1 MKSPEAIISFATG
14 LLPLVDLSGFRNK
27 VQEEI
32 CSIIDRTVDWE
43 EVFQVPKS
51 IRARDLQ
58 ERMDSPEGAVILDV
72 RPESAFNEWRIQGK
86 HLTAINIQNSKLKAF
101 GVEHFSEIPKDRQVV
116 AVCAKGISAQET
128 VSILEQ
134 SGYQAVYLEG
144 GMSGWSEFYRVACVV
159 KRDDFAI
166 YQLQRVAK
174 GCLSYMITSGTEA
187 AVIDAGRH
195 IREYQALAEQLGVQ
209 IRFVFDTH
217 LHADHVSGGRALA
230 DAVGASYRIARE
242 EMAGGTVPYEP
253 LEDGQ
258 MISFGRPGFS
268 MQVICTPGHT
278 PALMSFLIANEFL
291 LAGDTVFV
299 SGLGR
304 PDLKGNAEKMAEYLY
319 DTVFQR
325 LSGLS
330 DDVVILPGHFSDI
343 SELNQEGYVGA
354 RLGDIRKNNSL
365 FQLTN
370 QAVFVNEVVHRVGA
384 TPPNYQ
390 TVIQVNQG
398 LETHDDASLAELE
411 IGPNRCA
418 VKNEMPV
425 KNELR

>member
-1 MKSPEAIISFATG
+1 ME
-14 LLPLVDLSGFRNK
+14 R
-27 VQEEI
+27 
-32 CSIIDRTVDWE
+32 
-43 EVFQVPKS
+43 VFSVSKS

-58 ERMDSPEGAVILDV
+58 ERMNAPEGAFILDV

-86 HLTAINIQNSKLKAF
+86 HLTAVNIQNSKLKAF
-101 GVEHFSEIPKDRQVV
+101 GVEYFSEIPKDKEVV

-128 VSILEQ
+128 VSILQQ

-144 GMSGWSEFYRVACVV
+144 GMSAWSEFYQVACVV

-166 YQLQRVAK
+166 YQLQRLAK

-187 AVIDAGRH
+187 AVVDASRH
-195 IREYQALAEQLGVQ
+195 IEEYQTLADQLGVK
-209 IRFVFDTH
+209 IRFVLDTH

-242 EMAGGTVPYEP
+242 EMTGGMIPYDP

-268 MQVICTPGHT
+268 MQVIRTPGHT
-278 PALMSFLIANEFL
+278 PALMSFFIANEFL
-291 LAGDTVFV
+291 LVGDTVFV

-304 PDLKGNAEKMAEYLY
+304 PDLKGRAKEMAERLY
-319 DTVFQR
+319 DTVFHR
-325 LSGLS
+325 LQGLS

-343 SELNQEGYVGA
+343 SELNDEGYVGA
-354 RLGDIRKNNSL
+354 RLGDIRRDNSL
-365 FQLTN
+365 FQLADKEAFVH
-370 QAVFVNEVVHRVGA
+370 AVVGRVGA

-390 TVIQVNQG
+390 TVIRVNQG
-398 LETHDDASLAELE
+398 LEKPDSSSLIELE
-411 IGPNRCA
+411 VGPNRCA
-418 VKNEMPV
+418 VKN
-425 KNELR
+425 

>member
-1 MKSPEAIISFATG
+1 M
-14 LLPLVDLSGFRNK
+14 N
-27 VQEEI
+27 
-32 CSIIDRTVDWE
+32 
-43 EVFQVPKS
+43 
-51 IRARDLQ
+51 
-58 ERMDSPEGAVILDV
+58 SPEGACILDV

-86 HLTAINIQNSKLKAF
+86 HLTALNIQNSKLKAF
-101 GVEHFSEIPKDRQVV
+101 GVEHFSDIPKDREII

-128 VSILEQ
+128 VSILEE

-144 GMSGWSEFYRVACVV
+144 GMSAWADFYQVACVV

-187 AVIDAGRH
+187 AVVDAGRH
-195 IREYQALAEQLGVQ
+195 ISEYLALAERLGVR
-209 IRFVFDTH
+209 IRFVIDTH

-230 DAVGASYRIARE
+230 DATGASYRIARQ
-242 EMAGGTVPYEP
+242 EMGKGTIPYEP

-258 MISFGRPGFS
+258 VISFGRPGFS
-268 MQVICTPGHT
+268 MQVMCTPGHT
-278 PALMSFLIANEFL
+278 PALMSFFIANEFL

-304 PDLKGNAEKMAEYLY
+304 PDLKGNAEKMAECLY
-319 DTVFQR
+319 ETVIHR

-343 SELNQEGYVGA
+343 AELNQEGYVGA
-354 RLGDIRKNNSL
+354 RLGEIRRKNAL

-370 QAVFVNEVVHRVGA
+370 QEAFVHAVVGRVGA

-390 TVIQVNQG
+390 TVIRVNMG
-398 LETHDDASLAELE
+398 LEAPDASSLAELE
-411 IGPNRCA
+411 VGPNRCA
-418 VKNEMPV
+418 VKN
-425 KNELR
+425 